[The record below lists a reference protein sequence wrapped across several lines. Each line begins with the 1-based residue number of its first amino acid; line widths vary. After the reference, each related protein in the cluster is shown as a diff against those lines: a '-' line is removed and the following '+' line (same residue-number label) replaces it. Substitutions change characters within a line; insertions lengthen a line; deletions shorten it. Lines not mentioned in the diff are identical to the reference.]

1 MLIINS
7 CCVFDVC
14 FLHEIQQVTDWYML
28 LELARLLLV
37 AFHTVVTALKSDSK
51 VKGLFH
57 LIKSLRRGHRVTC
70 VYHVDRAPCLYLLI
84 TSSSLQPPLQ
94 PTFLPISSTP
104 FQYMSYCFSTCSN
117 VFSFRFSRHDV
128 FEYILSCYSI
138 TLVKSV
144 LVLSRLMSSNSLSFP
159 MLFLLQYFSQ

>member
-1 MLIINS
+1 MSSDKFQRERIFNDTKQSRAKSWFLLMLIINS

-70 VYHVDRAPCLYLLI
+70 VYHVVRAPCLYLLI

-94 PTFLPISSTP
+94 PTFPPTSNSFSIHVIL
-104 FQYMSYCFSTCSN
+104 FQCMIETYFLSDSPDTMFSNIFCH
-117 VFSFRFSRHDV
+117 V
-128 FEYILSCYSI
+128 ILS
-138 TLVKSV
+138 L
-144 LVLSRLMSSNSLSFP
+144 
-159 MLFLLQYFSQ
+159 